1 MCDTSWSIIIICL
14 ALSIGAILFVLNKR
28 VALNERMDRLKE
40 ESKTL
45 DRLIYL
51 NKEVRKTKEILSAVI
66 ERTLENESVIESQAK
81 QMQEMQ
87 KKLDTHGAKQ

>member
-14 ALSIGAILFVLNKR
+14 TLSIGAILFVLNKR

-66 ERTLENESVIESQAK
+66 ERTLENESVIESQEK
-81 QMQEMQ
+81 QIQEMQ
-87 KKLDTHGAKQ
+87 KRL